1 MWRNKNDNEFVITY
15 SQVIYIDDIDI
26 YFDKKDSTYIRIF
39 SSSDILR
46 DRDLVSLASGVCG
59 WNLQGLPKLGYLS

>member
-1 MWRNKNDNEFVITY
+1 MWRNKNDNDFVITY

-46 DRDLVSLASGVCG
+46 DRDLVSC
-59 WNLQGLPKLGYLS
+59 